1 MASYGRKVCE
11 ATPAI
16 ATRLIRERIT
26 QAELAKKVGVS
37 PGTVWRWL
45 NNQEL
50 DRVRVEMLQAAITDI
65 AEKRA

>member
-11 ATPAI
+11 ANPAI